1 MFFLTCKSKNELLYI
16 LFKQDMKQFIG
27 AFIFAFIAS
36 VGNALFVYGSK
47 KSADSSNP
55 FLFTI
60 FALSGCVFLMLPS
73 FFFFPAPEEN
83 YRNWLL
89 QNKQPILLTSFGLLV
104 LYLGFY
110 LLYSKYGASYYTLYA
125 VLSII
130 TTSIIV
136 AVVFFGE
143 KFNFYFILSIF
154 FASLTILF
162 FYLGQQD

>member
-1 MFFLTCKSKNELLYI
+1 
-16 LFKQDMKQFIG
+16 MKQFIG

-47 KSADSSNP
+47 KSAASSNP
-55 FLFTI
+55 FLFPISVLT
-60 FALSGCVFLMLPS
+60 GCVLLMLPS
-73 FFFFPAPEEN
+73 FFFFPADN
-83 YRNWLL
+83 YKNWLL
-89 QNKQPILLTSFGLLV
+89 ENKQPVIVTSVGLLI

-143 KFNFYFILSIF
+143 KFNFYFILSIL
-154 FASLTILF
+154 FAILTILF
-162 FYLGQQD
+162 FYLGQSK

>member
-1 MFFLTCKSKNELLYI
+1 
-16 LFKQDMKQFIG
+16 MKQFIG

-60 FALSGCVFLMLPS
+60 FALTGCVLLMLPS
-73 FFFFPAPEEN
+73 FFFFPADN
-83 YRNWLL
+83 YKNWLL
-89 QNKQPILLTSFGLLV
+89 ENKQPVIITSVGLLV

-143 KFNFYFILSIF
+143 KFNFYFILSIV
-154 FASLTILF
+154 FAVLTILF
-162 FYLGQQD
+162 FYLGQNK